1 MTVHDHR
8 LVKAAATPA
17 LPDLDEVIARG
28 DPQELAAL
36 LRIAASFSETTAEWP
51 EDALGVPVGINP
63 DHGLLAADL
72 EGHRL
77 IIGDS
82 GRGKGTS
89 ILIPMALHR
98 QRGRNGKPVSMV
110 FVDVKDGEAAQL
122 SRGAREN
129 LGLKTVVLDPMNV
142 AAPVSDCCN
151 PLALIDPSRDDF
163 AARCRDLAAALIG
176 PDDKGDRD
184 PYFRKGG
191 VRLLAACIGYVCLT
205 PELGLDLLRV
215 RLLFMSG
222 PEGLE
227 YLAAQMSEF
236 AGAPAFIT
244 LAGNDLKRLLSIAPK
259 ELSGNLGYITEAT
272 AFLDEPR
279 IARTMI
285 DNSFAWSAARE
296 EGATIYIVTPDKDLR
311 LMAPWVRLML
321 ETMRI
326 ENDLTNFPRKSYGHD
341 IHVIVDE
348 AAALG
353 AWTWL
358 EDGLRSFRSNRMFLH
373 LVYQNVGQLK
383 RLWGEGWTQMTA
395 VELIQF
401 LGTNCEMTCKWIA
414 ELLGETRMVDANIS
428 ESESATEQ
436 RSKTRTDSSGESD
449 GETTSTTNSKSN
461 AHSRGT
467 TINRSESV
475 ATGHAFAKTIGRSV
489 AVTEGE
495 TVTTS
500 VTIGSG
506 SSCQSGGQGFSA
518 GSSSNSSTTTTTAQ
532 SRSVTETDSS
542 SETETDSETK
552 TQSQGSGETETHTET
567 QSVAQ
572 QQGTS
577 RTRTRSVATA
587 EGTSQSAQRGLSRSW
602 TERRRLLTVEE
613 VRSLAEEYVVTFFR
627 GYGGLP
633 VLKLNYFEN
642 PILLA
647 RIYEGLAALAGKRD

>member
-8 LVKAAATPA
+8 LVKAAATPSLPA
-17 LPDLDEVIARG
+17 LDDIIARG
-28 DPQELAAL
+28 DPHELAEL
-36 LRIAASFSETTAEWP
+36 LQISASFSETTAAWP
-51 EDALGVPVGINP
+51 EDSFGVPIGTSS
-63 DHGLLAADL
+63 DHGLWTADL
-72 EGHRL
+72 EGHRI

-89 ILIPMALHR
+89 LLIPMALHR

-110 FVDVKDGEAAQL
+110 FVDVKDGEAAQMT
-122 SRGAREN
+122 RGARQN

-142 AAPVSDCCN
+142 AAPFSDYCN
-151 PLALIDPSRDDF
+151 PLALIDPTRDDF

-176 PDDKGDRD
+176 PDDKSDRD
-184 PYFRKGG
+184 PYFRKGAIQK
-191 VRLLAACIGYVCLT
+191 LAACIGYVCLT

-285 DNSFAWSAARE
+285 DNSFSWRAARE

-326 ENDLTNFPRKSYGHD
+326 ENDLTNFPSKSYGHD

-348 AAALG
+348 TAALG

-401 LGTNCEMTCKWIA
+401 LGTNCELTCKWIA
-414 ELLGETRMVDANIS
+414 ELLGETVMIDCNIS
-428 ESESATEQ
+428 ESEGATEQ
-436 RSKTRTDSSGESD
+436 RSQTRTDSTGESE
-449 GETTSTTNSKSN
+449 GETVGTTTSKSN
-461 AHSRGT
+461 AHSRST
-467 TINRSESV
+467 SVNRNVSV
-475 ATGHAFAKTIGRSV
+475 AKGQSFARTIGQST
-489 AVTEGE
+489 AVTVGE

-500 VTIGSG
+500 ETIGSG

-518 GSSSNSSTTTTTAQ
+518 GSSSNSSTTTTTSQ
-532 SRSVTETDSS
+532 TRSETETNSS
-542 SETETDSETK
+542 SETETDSETH
-552 TQSQGSGETETHTET
+552 TSTEGSGETETQTET
-567 QSVAQ
+567 HAVAQ
-572 QQGTS
+572 QQGTN
-577 RTRTRSVATA
+577 RTRTHSIAIA

-602 TERRRLLTVEE
+602 TERRRLLTVAEI
-613 VRSLAEEYVVTFFR
+613 RSVAEEYVVTFYR
-627 GYGGLP
+627 GYGGVP
-633 VLKLNYFEN
+633 VAKLNYFEN

-647 RIYEGLAALAGKRD
+647 RIFQGLATLVGKRA